1 MTAKYTYD
9 AAKIKGEIK
18 GKSRGTVFISKYLS
32 AKLESPMILLGGN
45 LVAGNR

>member
-18 GKSRGTVFISKYLS
+18 GKSRGTVLISKYLRG
-32 AKLESPMILLGGN
+32 KME
-45 LVAGNR
+45 